1 MFENGLNR
9 YRMFFRQSFQSGAKM
24 TSFIVL
30 GTFVGTSVAKTLVD
44 LFAGMVEHSTS
55 PREALFFLVV
65 GVALWTMMVFMLTA
79 VIAYDRYKND
89 QRQFRKEVGFPE

>member
-1 MFENGLNR
+1 MFEIGLNR
-9 YRMFFRQSFQSGAKM
+9 YRMFFKQSFQSGARM

-30 GTFVGTSVAKTLVD
+30 GTFVGTSVAKTLID
-44 LFAGMVEHSTS
+44 LFAGVAENSS
-55 PREALFFLVV
+55 PREALLLLVA

>member
-1 MFENGLNR
+1 MFEIGLKR

-24 TSFIVL
+24 TSIIVI
-30 GTFVGTSVAKTLVD
+30 GTFVGTCVAKTLAD
-44 LFAGMVEHSTS
+44 LLAGMVEKSS
-55 PREALFFLVV
+55 PREALFFLVA
-65 GVALWTMMVFMLTA
+65 GVALWTAMVFMLTA

>member
-9 YRMFFRQSFQSGAKM
+9 YRMFFRQSFQSGARM

-30 GTFVGTSVAKTLVD
+30 GTFVGTCVAKTLVD
-44 LFAGMVEHSTS
+44 LLAGMVDNST
-55 PREALFFLVV
+55 PREALFFLVA
-65 GVALWTMMVFMLTA
+65 GVALWTVMVFMLTA

>member
-1 MFENGLNR
+1 MFEIGLNR
-9 YRMFFRQSFQSGAKM
+9 YRMFFRQSFQSGARM

-30 GTFVGTSVAKTLVD
+30 GTFVGTSVAKTLID
-44 LFAGMVEHSTS
+44 LFAGVAENSS
-55 PREALFFLVV
+55 PREALLLLVA

-79 VIAYDRYKND
+79 AIAYDRYKND